1 VRRASLLILFVVVF
15 AAGCGGAKPKPVTK
29 TVYETRIDAIGTSL
43 YTAANG
49 LGESTA
55 IQTFNDNVQKIQDAL
70 DDGAHELHLMLP
82 PGAKAQ
88 AANDRL
94 VDAYHG
100 LEDEFDKV
108 KDARRES
115 YPKAIAALVAVQ
127 HSAAA
132 KDSLRAA
139 ADLRKL
145 GFEVPVSATIG
156 S

>member
-1 VRRASLLILFVVVF
+1 VRRASLLILLVVVV
-15 AAGCGGAKPKPVTK
+15 AAGCGGAKPKPVTQA
-29 TVYETRIDAIGTSL
+29 VYERRVDAIGTSL

-55 IQTFNDNVQKIQDAL
+55 TQVFNDNVQNIQDAL

-94 VDAYHG
+94 VDAYHD

-115 YPKAIAALVAVQ
+115 YPKAIAALVAAQ
-127 HSAAA
+127 HSTAA
-132 KDSLRAA
+132 KQSLRAA

-145 GFEVPVSATIG
+145 GFKVPVSATIG